1 MSEAGDKFSTIEP
14 GQRIVKSFEANRRAG
29 PAAHS
34 LAARSLEMTGE
45 NRDPIG
51 KPEQPVQTLELSR
64 RVAAAEVRAAHITD
78 QQ

>member
-1 MSEAGDKFSTIEP
+1 MAAVGRLDGRHVERPRRQALSEAVYKLPTIEP
-14 GQRIVKSFEANRRAG
+14 GQRIVKPFEANRRAG

-51 KPEQPVQTLELSR
+51 KPE
-64 RVAAAEVRAAHITD
+64 
-78 QQ
+78 